1 MNMKQQQ
8 ALFFSDVPIFIGV
21 QRKEVE
27 KNKSEEVQA
36 ANPKD
41 L

>member
-1 MNMKQQQ
+1 MKQQL
-8 ALFFSDVPIFIGV
+8 ALFVSDVPIFKGI
-21 QRKEVE
+21 QTKEVE
-27 KNKSEEVQA
+27 KNKSDQVRA